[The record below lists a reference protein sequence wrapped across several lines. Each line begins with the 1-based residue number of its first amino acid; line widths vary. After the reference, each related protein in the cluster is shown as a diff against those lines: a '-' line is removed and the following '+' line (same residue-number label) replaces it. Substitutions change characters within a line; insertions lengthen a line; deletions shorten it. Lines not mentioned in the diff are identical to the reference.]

1 LPNPADSGFSY
12 KDEDEK
18 PKNAMVSF
26 LSGIMSGRISLLRR
40 EPVDPSLRGF
50 HHVALLRD
58 LGDSP
63 STGKEQHFE
72 RFLRHKKVDAVRYM
86 QQVRQKVT
94 AKGHEISAKES

>member
-1 LPNPADSGFSY
+1 
-12 KDEDEK
+12 
-18 PKNAMVSF
+18 
-26 LSGIMSGRISLLRR
+26 MSGRISLLRR